1 MARRSL
7 EFILTLI
14 IPVSLML
21 VVGAD
26 VWIHIVFGP
35 AFLQA
40 EAALRI
46 LAVAHLLMYV
56 SLVCAYA
63 LAVLN
68 FTWRMSAVFV
78 SGMVINP
85 VCNAFLIKPALALEG
100 AGGGGAACATATLL
114 TEIVIVGALLG
125 LLGRR
130 TFDAELIVR
139 VSKSLAA
146 AIAVAA
152 LDTFLLKPLGPARL
166 LLDAAIYV
174 TLVLVTGATDVR
186 GMVNWTRMA
195 MRERKSTK
203 PPAG

>member
-1 MARRSL
+1 
-7 EFILTLI
+7 
-14 IPVSLML
+14 
-21 VVGAD
+21 
-26 VWIHIVFGP
+26 
-35 AFLQA
+35 
-40 EAALRI
+40 
-46 LAVAHLLMYV
+46 
-56 SLVCAYA
+56 
-63 LAVLN
+63 
-68 FTWRMSAVFV
+68 
-78 SGMVINP
+78 
-85 VCNAFLIKPALALEG
+85 
-100 AGGGGAACATATLL
+100 
-114 TEIVIVGALLG
+114 
-125 LLGRR
+125 
-130 TFDAELIVR
+130 